1 MPSVRRQIRRGGG
14 RDDRLPPHHP
24 GPHAGRRSDS
34 TGGGIRS
41 PGHPPLHVTH
51 GEEGLRQATFETY
64 EQPEPPITAMITVID
79 VRAEPLRTG
88 WASCTR
94 REFNIGYAYG
104 CRLWVFTQ
112 GLSSQRL
119 GRMAAA
125 DASLRITLYP
135 PGRDKTAEPGAAAD
149 ARQRSRR

>member
-1 MPSVRRQIRRGGG
+1 MDETIGYRHITLDLTPG
-14 RDDRLPPHHP
+14 DDLT
-24 GPHAGRRSDS
+24 ALAAVFAAQ
-34 TGGGIRS
+34 GI
-41 PGHPPLHVTH
+41 PPLHVTH

-88 WASCTR
+88 WAGCTR